1 MASLCVGCAGVKV
14 GTVSPE
20 DYISQRRGDVLTT
33 GKLSASARDVLTSLA
48 ISPERCRENVSDCA
62 QLLTRSD
69 VIGMERQLATAA
81 ELWLQE
87 AMRQERQGVT
97 GHQRFEGLLGA
108 YLQVARHAYAY
119 LFFTPR
125 LPGDRAFEDRQ
136 TQVRD
141 YYNYAA
147 QQAAALLFEQ
157 YRDARQHV
165 GDSIQVGD
173 WLLRGDMSGVYQ
185 NGPPPRASELL
196 PASRLTFQGIRSI
209 YRRDGFGAEL
219 VVATGAGDEDR
230 AASAH
235 AYSETPYRP
244 VTAILAFPGSTLEQV
259 LRARE
264 VTLVGYDPYRHDGLQ
279 IQGTSV
285 PLAANFTSA
294 YGLWLARSG
303 FSVQALRTVLGR
315 SRSLD
320 APHVYLMQPFDPNR
334 RVIIMLHG
342 LASSPE
348 AWINVANDIMGDE
361 ALRQRYQVWQVYY
374 PTNAPLA
381 YNHAAIRSA
390 LTATFQHFDPSGAT
404 AASRDIVV
412 VGHSMGG
419 VLGRLLVSSSG
430 SVLLDTVKAGRQL
443 EGERF
448 ERFRT
453 AVEGFLS
460 FEPYPGV
467 TRAIFIAAP
476 HRGTPFA
483 GNRLS
488 RFLSGL
494 ITLPAQVV
502 NRAVRLQQVIGD
514 KEVTPA
520 SLPTYLPNGDD
531 NLRDSDPFIRAAAEL
546 PISASVRYHSI
557 VANHTPDRALVD
569 SDDGLVPYRS
579 AHLAGAQSELVI
591 PFSHSV
597 QETPEAILEV
607 RRILR
612 EHQRAIPGPG
622 STTRE

>member
-1 MASLCVGCAGVKV
+1 MAAAWRHV
-14 GTVSPE
+14 
-20 DYISQRRGDVLTT
+20 RRV
-33 GKLSASARDVLTSLA
+33 
-48 ISPERCRENVSDCA
+48 PER
-62 QLLTRSD
+62 
-69 VIGMERQLATAA
+69 
-81 ELWLQE
+81 
-87 AMRQERQGVT
+87 
-97 GHQRFEGLLGA
+97 
-108 YLQVARHAYAY
+108 
-119 LFFTPR
+119 
-125 LPGDRAFEDRQ
+125 
-136 TQVRD
+136 
-141 YYNYAA
+141 
-147 QQAAALLFEQ
+147 
-157 YRDARQHV
+157 
-165 GDSIQVGD
+165 
-173 WLLRGDMSGVYQ
+173 
-185 NGPPPRASELL
+185 PPPRASELL

-453 AVEGFLS
+453 AVEGF
-460 FEPYPGV
+460 
-467 TRAIFIAAP
+467 
-476 HRGTPFA
+476 
-483 GNRLS
+483 
-488 RFLSGL
+488 
-494 ITLPAQVV
+494 
-502 NRAVRLQQVIGD
+502 
-514 KEVTPA
+514 
-520 SLPTYLPNGDD
+520 
-531 NLRDSDPFIRAAAEL
+531 EL
-546 PISASVRYHSI
+546 
-557 VANHTPDRALVD
+557 
-569 SDDGLVPYRS
+569 
-579 AHLAGAQSELVI
+579 
-591 PFSHSV
+591 
-597 QETPEAILEV
+597 
-607 RRILR
+607 
-612 EHQRAIPGPG
+612 RAIPGRDARDLHCGAPQRDPIRG
-622 STTRE
+622 QPALAVPLRTHHVAGTSGQSGGTTAAGHR